1 MLSFDTNESILYIY
15 INMYMNQTTN
25 TLRDMEYTG
34 YT

>member
-15 INMYMNQTTN
+15 MNQTTK